1 MKVIYKCS
9 AVLSIYL
16 GAVAVEAVLRV
27 ASGAASVDADVE
39 IGRRAA
45 QTGRQ
50 VDAVGVG
57 VMSL

>member
-16 GAVAVEAVLRV
+16 RAVAVEAVLRV

-57 VMSL
+57 VVSL